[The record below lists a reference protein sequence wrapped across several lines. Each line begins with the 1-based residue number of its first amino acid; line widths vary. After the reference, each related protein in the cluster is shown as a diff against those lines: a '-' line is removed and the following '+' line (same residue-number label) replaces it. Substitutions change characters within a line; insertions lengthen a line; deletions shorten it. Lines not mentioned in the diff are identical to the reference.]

1 MATVSWVTGRRIR
14 RELTIAELR
23 SRKQGS
29 FVERTAGDLHAV
41 ANTLGVGEGNEAG
54 SCVST
59 QTAKTKKKRMLRGI
73 ANGLP

>member
-1 MATVSWVTGRRIR
+1 
-14 RELTIAELR
+14 
-23 SRKQGS
+23 
-29 FVERTAGDLHAV
+29 V